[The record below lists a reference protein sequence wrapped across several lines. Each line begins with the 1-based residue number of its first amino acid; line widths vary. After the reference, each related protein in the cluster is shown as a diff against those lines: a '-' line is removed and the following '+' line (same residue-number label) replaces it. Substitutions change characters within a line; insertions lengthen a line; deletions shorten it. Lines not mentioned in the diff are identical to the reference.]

1 MQWMNEVYTFYSLK
15 CQNCYT
21 LMLTGLDFVVV
32 VCLFSGKWKDLSQQ
46 TYDDE
51 CTKLRFCYAS
61 IKVFKYINV
70 FALENLKRATVFA
83 CCIYFVT
90 SPEMPPVFSAG
101 KARCIYIY
109 ILQRKTC
116 SPLSI
121 LNLTLYVTDLLKFV
135 FLKWECLFLINTL
148 NPLKIWNGIFL
159 WKNNIF
165 CLQLQITFLIF
176 FFLTVVLA
184 KWL

>member
-1 MQWMNEVYTFYSLK
+1 MNEVYTFYSLK

-32 VCLFSGKWKDLSQQ
+32 VCLFNGKWKDLSQQ

-109 ILQRKTC
+109 IAKKNL
-116 SPLSI
+116 LSFKHFESYI
-121 LNLTLYVTDLLKFV
+121 ICYWAF
-135 FLKWECLFLINTL
+135 
-148 NPLKIWNGIFL
+148 KICFS
-159 WKNNIF
+159 
-165 CLQLQITFLIF
+165 
-176 FFLTVVLA
+176 
-184 KWL
+184 